1 MNLTRATP
9 YAVHALVFLASR
21 PAGQPVPADTLA
33 RSCAIPRQ
41 FLMKMLRELVRF
53 GFLGAVKGPRG
64 GYWLARPAQRL
75 SLLNVPAALEGP
87 VRGQASFALPGKAT
101 RLSRHLDAVF
111 DRAAG
116 VVRRQLRRVRIADPA
131 KVTAKR

>member
-1 MNLTRATP
+1 MKLTRATR

-41 FLMKMLRELVRF
+41 FLTKILRELVQS

-64 GYWLARPAQRL
+64 GYWRARGL
-75 SLLNVPAALEGP
+75 SLLEVVEALEGP

-101 RLSRHLDAVF
+101 RLSRHLDGVF
-111 DRAAG
+111 DRGGHAFAAPVG
-116 VVRRQLRRVRIADPA
+116 DWRYLGSGRLFSASGG
-131 KVTAKR
+131 